1 MKKINLMSYEVKTSE
16 DLKKLIEYKV
26 ESLYLQMGY
35 CGDENLDIELMLTDE
50 QLNLFD
56 EIDLDDNYYW
66 EKLKDCIGIY
76 LSYSEN

>member
-1 MKKINLMSYEVKTSE
+1 MKKINLTNYEVKTSE

-50 QLNLFD
+50 QLELFD

-66 EKLKDCIGIY
+66 EKLKDYIGIY

>member
-16 DLKKLIEYKV
+16 DLKKLIESKV
-26 ESLYLQMGY
+26 ENLYLQMGY

-50 QLNLFD
+50 QLELLD

-66 EKLKDCIGIY
+66 EKLKDYIGIY